1 VVLALT
7 HADEL
12 RPAKEWPPP
21 YHVTAPSGPKTRAIG
36 AAVDAAARVLDLP
49 ADAIVPVAMPPG
61 GEFYNLDAFWARIAV
76 ELDEAKLV
84 QLDRLRVG
92 PQGLRLRELADQF
105 GHAGRMIIESIVK
118 TRYEESDGS
127 TRRNRE
133 FP

>member
-1 VVLALT
+1 VLRRTTANR
-7 HADEL
+7 L
-12 RPAKEWPPP
+12 RL
-21 YHVTAPSGPKTRAIG
+21 SR
-36 AAVDAAARVLDLP
+36 
-49 ADAIVPVAMPPG
+49 
-61 GEFYNLDAFWARIAV
+61 NLDAFWARIAV